1 MCKLQS
7 YSCASYK
14 YAKLRVCKATSVQAT
29 NMQSYKC
36 AKLQVCKLTPAS
48 QAFVFHFCEGAG
60 LYVGL
65 AGTMHLYKYTNGE
78 YTILSE
84 DIHTIFSEDIYYN
97 T

>member
-1 MCKLQS
+1 
-7 YSCASYK
+7 
-14 YAKLRVCKATSVQAT
+14 VQAT